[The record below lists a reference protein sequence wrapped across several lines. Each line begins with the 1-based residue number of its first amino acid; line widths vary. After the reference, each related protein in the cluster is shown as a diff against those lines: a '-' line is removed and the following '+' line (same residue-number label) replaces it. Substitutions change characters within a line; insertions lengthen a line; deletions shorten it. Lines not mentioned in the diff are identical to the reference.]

1 MPDTADNNSRV
12 MDALDRIIE
21 IEPSSEAL
29 ILKGKLLHRKEDYK
43 AAIPVLD
50 QAMLIQPK
58 NEQPKSNCFFYQA
71 MCYEKLKDY
80 KTAMMSYKKCLT
92 LD

>member
-1 MPDTADNNSRV
+1 LIPDNCEILLKLAGAIFQEMPDTADNNSRV
-12 MDALDRIIE
+12 MEALDRIIE

-50 QAMLIQPK
+50 
-58 NEQPKSNCFFYQA
+58 
-71 MCYEKLKDY
+71 
-80 KTAMMSYKKCLT
+80 
-92 LD
+92 

>member
-1 MPDTADNNSRV
+1 MPDTADTNSRV
-12 MDALDRIIE
+12 MEALDRIIE

-50 QAMLIQPK
+50 
-58 NEQPKSNCFFYQA
+58 
-71 MCYEKLKDY
+71 
-80 KTAMMSYKKCLT
+80 
-92 LD
+92 